1 MYVTYNDDSE
11 RSVGRRHL
19 QVFLVFV
26 DVVQLQDVGML
37 DEFQDGYLPL
47 HLHTN
52 TEKET
57 SYFRSQ
63 RGFAQWEDDRL
74 TPTLPGLLEFLLIR
88 SNHVMLSICVKS
100 VGSLFRCR
108 QTGSGIAAAVL
119 GKTGGLSVFE
129 HLEKRHIK
137 SRHYYYYDYYFA
149 PTRHLFSHLF
159 SLDDRCLLPDWLS
172 SASTCPSLIPQAH
185 IMWLFTRGNRSA
197 RPED

>member
-57 SYFRSQ
+57 SYVRSQ

-74 TPTLPGLLEFLLIR
+74 TPTLPGLLEFH
-88 SNHVMLSICVKS
+88 S
-100 VGSLFRCR
+100 
-108 QTGSGIAAAVL
+108 
-119 GKTGGLSVFE
+119 
-129 HLEKRHIK
+129 IK
-137 SRHYYYYDYYFA
+137 SCDVVNLCEKCWFTFSVSTDRVRHS
-149 PTRHLFSHLF
+149 RS
-159 SLDDRCLLPDWLS
+159 C
-172 SASTCPSLIPQAH
+172 
-185 IMWLFTRGNRSA
+185 RG
-197 RPED
+197 ED